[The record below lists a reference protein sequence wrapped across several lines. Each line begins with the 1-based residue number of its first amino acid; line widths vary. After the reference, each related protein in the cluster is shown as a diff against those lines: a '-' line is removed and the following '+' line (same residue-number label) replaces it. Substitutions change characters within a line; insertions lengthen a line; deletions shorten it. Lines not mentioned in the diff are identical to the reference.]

1 MKFIISVESRE
12 IDGKKYK
19 SPICI
24 KEELKSDDIRLL
36 FDIVELQRK
45 NGDLALNRN
54 YFLTVL
60 TETYTETFLLST
72 SPKNDVLLHW
82 EGRD

>member
-1 MKFIISVESRE
+1 MKYIISVESRE

-19 SPICI
+19 SPLCI
-24 KEELKSDDIRLL
+24 MEDVKPDDIYL
-36 FDIVELQRK
+36 FFRFVEQQRK
-45 NGDLALNRN
+45 NGDLSLSRN

-60 TETYTETFLLST
+60 AETYTETFLLST
-72 SPKNDVLLHW
+72 RPENDELLHW

>member
-1 MKFIISVESRE
+1 MKYIISVESRE
-12 IDGKKYK
+12 VDGKKYK

-24 KEELKSDDIRLL
+24 MEDVESDDIRFL

-45 NGDLALNRN
+45 NGDLALSRN

-60 TETYTETFLLST
+60 AETYTETFLLST
-72 SPKNDVLLHW
+72 RPENDELLHW